1 MFEQDE
7 LGYLV
12 KPRRIGNVL
21 ILLVVLAAIILG
33 GCAVAK
39 KMAARTNQQLVFET
53 QAVESDIGEA

>member
-12 KPRRIGNVL
+12 KPRKIGNII
-21 ILLVVLAAIILG
+21 ILLVVVAAIILG

-39 KMAARTNQQLVFET
+39 KMAVRTGQQVVLQT
-53 QAVESDIGEA
+53 QTVEADTGEA